1 MSEATISNLNMIEL
15 DRAVTEET
23 KIPGLVWVG
32 GNVAADVDHVIRGE
46 RPVNK
51 NQ

>member
-1 MSEATISNLNMIEL
+1 MMMGL

-23 KIPGLVWVG
+23 KIPGLVGVG
-32 GNVAADVDHVIRGE
+32 GNVAADVDHVIGGE

-51 NQ
+51 NR